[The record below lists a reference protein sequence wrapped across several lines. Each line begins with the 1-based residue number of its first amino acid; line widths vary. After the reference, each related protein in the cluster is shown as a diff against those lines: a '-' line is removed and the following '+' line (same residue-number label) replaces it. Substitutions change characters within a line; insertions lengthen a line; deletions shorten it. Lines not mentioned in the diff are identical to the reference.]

1 LHSVTRIVVGHTAL
15 GELREAEDPVTRYEI
30 LRVKTLDIQ
39 PRSETRDG
47 SAGWHTSF
55 TKMQPFLGQ
64 PVYPKQLPGKGNQK
78 VREERRLVWRV
89 LGLWKEVAGGK
100 RFPSHEEIESWVR
113 DEDGKNCLLIAVESP
128 IELSHFIVVGVNLA
142 VALCP
147 NDTLAGVLLSKVPR
161 VVSARRGLMIE
172 GSATLRGTCILYRS
186 LLLPLSDRGI
196 VIDHIFGATNYRFV
210 PAADE
215 PPMGQGIFRTQWI

>member
-1 LHSVTRIVVGHTAL
+1 
-15 GELREAEDPVTRYEI
+15 
-30 LRVKTLDIQ
+30 
-39 PRSETRDG
+39 
-47 SAGWHTSF
+47 
-55 TKMQPFLGQ
+55 MQPFLGQ
-64 PVYPKQLPGKGNQK
+64 PVYPKQLPGKGNQD

-89 LGLWKEVAGGK
+89 LGRWKEVAGGK

-128 IELSHFIVVGVNLA
+128 VELSHFVAVGVNLA

-161 VVSARRGLMIE
+161 IVSARRGLMIE
-172 GSATLRGTCILYRS
+172 GSAILRGTCILYRS

-196 VIDHIFGATNYRFV
+196 VIDHTFGATNYRFV
-210 PAADE
+210 PAAE
-215 PPMGQGIFRTQWI
+215 ERPMRQGIFQTQWI